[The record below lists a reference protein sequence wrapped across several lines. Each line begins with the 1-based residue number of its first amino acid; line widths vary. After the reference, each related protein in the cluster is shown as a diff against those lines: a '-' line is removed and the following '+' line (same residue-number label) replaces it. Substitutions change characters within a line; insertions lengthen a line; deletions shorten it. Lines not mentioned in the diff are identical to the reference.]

1 MKAKSAGVNERAAA
15 LRQTI
20 RDMGLRVT
28 ASRVSVLEYV
38 EDEARPL
45 SHADVA
51 DALSPNGFD
60 RATIYR
66 NLIDLTEVG
75 LLTRTDL
82 GDHIWR
88 FEYRRYLDDLDKSH
102 PHFVC
107 EACGRIICMLEE
119 TVKVEPSP
127 GSATSGIGEIRESLF
142 KGLCDRCV

>member
-1 MKAKSAGVNERAAA
+1 MKVEPAGVNERAAA
-15 LRQTI
+15 LRKTI
-20 RDMGLRVT
+20 REMGLRVT

-38 EDEARPL
+38 EDESRPL

-66 NLIDLTEVG
+66 NLIDLTGVG

-88 FEYRRYLDDLDKSH
+88 FEYRRYLDDLDKTH

-107 EACGRIICMLEE
+107 DACGRIICMLEE
-119 TVKVEPSP
+119 TVNVEPAPGTPASP
-127 GSATSGIGEIRESLF
+127 VGEIRESLF